1 LIHFPGCSVVCG
13 KGWVYDKH
21 GQLLLNILIGRRVAD
36 REMFQIP
43 TSLTD
48 RYLLWSCFNEE
59 E

>member
-1 LIHFPGCSVVCG
+1 
-13 KGWVYDKH
+13 VYDKQ